1 MRLLYFRAKFAANCV
16 WRVRVWQKAA
26 GQKIENFLSLHNRLP
41 HQHASNSRRVKE
53 PYAGLNKALGTSA
66 AHFTFLQQLKKFCNI
81 CNISASPRGRLLE
94 RNFGGQVRLQSLKRD
109 RIIFVASQSL
119 FRETAPPPCKP
130 LRPAGREKTL
140 SRSPRGRKHRKML
153 RRTKKDQ
160 VNVALR
166 GLPVGQIFEPV
177 SVTTVGEHF
186 FTSAKCQNVFGYVL
200 SV

>member
-66 AHFTFLQQLKKFCNI
+66 AHFTFLQQPKKFCNI
-81 CNISASPRGRLLE
+81 CNLSASPRGRFLE

-130 LRPAGREKTL
+130 LRPARREKTL
-140 SRSPRGRKHRKML
+140 SRSSRGRKHRKVL
-153 RRTKKDQ
+153 KRTKNGPSKWGAEGTPGRPNIWTRQCDHSWRKF
-160 VNVALR
+160 L
-166 GLPVGQIFEPV
+166 
-177 SVTTVGEHF
+177 HF
-186 FTSAKCQNVFGYVL
+186 R
-200 SV
+200 